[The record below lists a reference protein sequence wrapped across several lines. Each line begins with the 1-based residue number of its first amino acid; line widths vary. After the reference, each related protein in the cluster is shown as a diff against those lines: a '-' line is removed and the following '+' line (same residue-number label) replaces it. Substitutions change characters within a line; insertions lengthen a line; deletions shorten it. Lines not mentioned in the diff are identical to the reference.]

1 MNDYSKGSD
10 HRAFSII
17 IPVLHEPDNIN
28 PLIQSI
34 YTQHGHEQ
42 CEVIVVDGS
51 PKRDTIK
58 AIDTNQVISLVAERG
73 RARQMNAGAA
83 LARGDVLIFLHADTR
98 LPENALRAVSTALES
113 DDYVG
118 GAFDLGIGSD
128 RFIFK
133 VIATVA
139 SYRSRLT
146 KIPYGDQA
154 LFLRKDYFEKIDGFR
169 ELPVME
175 DVELMHRIKKRGD
188 KIYIL
193 TDKVS
198 TAPRRW
204 EEEGIVYCTIRN
216 WIIIL
221 LYFLGVSPHTLQH
234 YYWNHVRASKKA
246 V

>member
-1 MNDYSKGSD
+1 MNDYTKGSD
-10 HRAFSII
+10 HHTFSII
-17 IPVLHEPDNIN
+17 IPVLHEPDYIN

-34 YTQHGHEQ
+34 YKQHAHEH

-51 PKRDTIK
+51 PKGDTINV
-58 AIDTNQVISLVAERG
+58 IDTQQVISLVSETG
-73 RARQMNAGAA
+73 RAQQMNAGAKV
-83 LARGDVLIFLHADTR
+83 ARGEILIFLHADTR
-98 LPENALRAVSTALES
+98 LPDNALRAVKTALVS
-113 DDYVG
+113 QHYVG

-128 RFIFK
+128 RFVFK
-133 VIATVA
+133 VIAAVA

-154 LFLRKDYFEKIDGFR
+154 LFLRKCYFEKIGGYR

-188 KIYIL
+188 KICIL
-193 TDKVS
+193 RDKVC

-204 EEEGIVYCTIRN
+204 EEEGILYCTLRN

-221 LYFLGVSPHTLQH
+221 LYFLGVSPYTLKD
-234 YYWNHVRASKKA
+234 YYWNQVRASKKA